1 MSKSIIITK
10 HGGPEVLELK
20 DIKVGSPGPKE
31 IKIKN
36 LAIGLNFI
44 DTYHR
49 SGLYKLKLPS
59 GIGMEG
65 AGVVQEIGSEV
76 NLFNKGDKV
85 AYSQM
90 PLGSYSEE
98 RIIPEKI
105 AVKIPDGV
113 DEKIAASVMTKGLTS
128 HYLLFKTYKVKA
140 GEMILFHAAAGGVGQ
155 IFCQWA
161 KSIGC
166 KVIGT
171 VGSDNK
177 INEAK
182 NNGCD
187 FVINY
192 NKESFDK
199 KVLEITNNKGLGVV
213 YDGVGKETFEKSI
226 NCLKPMGMMISFG
239 NASGPLDPINVKKY
253 IAHKSLF
260 FTRPGLA
267 DYGAG
272 RDALAEGSKMLF
284 DQLKFGKIKVKI
296 FKEYSLSN
304 AKKAHDD
311 LENRKILGPAILVPD
326 AK

>member
-1 MSKSIIITK
+1 MPKSIIISR
-10 HGGPEVLELK
+10 HGGPEVLEIK
-20 DIKVGSPGPKE
+20 DVKIGSPGPNE
-31 IKIKN
+31 IKVKN

-49 SGLYKLKLPS
+49 SGLYKIKLPS
-59 GIGMEG
+59 GLGMEG
-65 AGVVQEIGSEV
+65 AGIIIEIGSDV
-76 NLFNKGDKV
+76 KLFNKGDKI

-105 AVKIPDGV
+105 AVKIPDGI
-113 DEKIAASVMTKGLTS
+113 DEKIAASIMTKGLTS

-166 KVIGT
+166 RVIGT
-171 VGSDNK
+171 VGSGDK
-177 INEAK
+177 INSAK
-182 NNGCD
+182 ENGCD
-187 FVINY
+187 YVINY
-192 NKESFDK
+192 NEDDFYKR
-199 KVLEITNNKGLGVV
+199 VMEITNNKGLNVV
-213 YDGVGKETFEKSI
+213 YDGVGKSTFEKSI
-226 NCLKPMGMMISFG
+226 KCLKPMGMMISFG
-239 NASGPLDPINVKKY
+239 NASGPLEPIDVKKY

-272 RDALAEGSKMLF
+272 RAALEEGSELLF
-284 DQLKFGKIKVKI
+284 EQIKFGKIKVKI
-296 FKEYSLSN
+296 FKEYKLSD
-304 AKKAHDD
+304 AKKAHED
-311 LENRKILGPAILVPD
+311 LEGRKILGPAVLLPNE
-326 AK
+326 

>member
-1 MSKSIIITK
+1 MTKSIIINK
-10 HGGPEVLELK
+10 HGGPEVLEFK
-20 DIKVGSPGPKE
+20 EVTVGSPGPNE

-59 GIGMEG
+59 GLGMEG
-65 AGVVQEIGSEV
+65 AGVVQEVGAKVI
-76 NLFNKGDKV
+76 NFNKGDKI

-105 AVKIPDGV
+105 AVKIPDGIN
-113 DEKIAASVMTKGLTS
+113 EKIAASIMTKGLTS
-128 HYLLFKTYKVKA
+128 HYLLFKTYKAKA
-140 GEMILFHAAAGGVGQ
+140 GETILFHAAAGGVGQ

-166 KVIGT
+166 KIIGT
-171 VGSDNK
+171 VGSDDK
-177 INEAK
+177 IDIAK
-182 NNGCD
+182 KNGCD

-192 NKESFDK
+192 KKESFDK
-199 KVLEITNNKGLGVV
+199 KVLEITENKGLGVV
-213 YDGVGKETFEKSI
+213 YDGVGKDTFEKSI
-226 NCLKPMGMMISFG
+226 NCLKPMGMMVSFG
-239 NASGPLDPINVKKY
+239 NASGPLNPIDVKKY

-272 RDALAEGSKMLF
+272 REALEEGSALLF
-284 DQLKFGKIKVKI
+284 EQIKFGKIKVKI
-296 FKEYSLSN
+296 FNEYALSD
-304 AKKAHDD
+304 ARKAHED
-311 LENRKILGPAILVPD
+311 LEGRKILGPAVLMPNE
-326 AK
+326 

>member
-1 MSKSIIITK
+1 MPKKIIIKK
-10 HGGPEVLELK
+10 HGGPEVLELHDVK
-20 DIKVGSPGPKE
+20 LDNLGPKE
-31 IKIKN
+31 IRIKN
-36 LAIGLNFI
+36 TAIGLNFI

-65 AGVVQEIGSEV
+65 AGIVQEIGSDV
-76 NLFNKGDKV
+76 TLFNKGDRI

-90 PLGSYSEE
+90 PLGSYADE

-113 DEKIAASVMTKGLTS
+113 NEKIAASVMTKGLTS

-140 GEMILFHAAAGGVGQ
+140 GETILFHAAAGGVGQ

-177 INEAK
+177 IENAK
-182 NNGCD
+182 KNGCD

-199 KVLEITNNKGLGVV
+199 KVMEFTDNKGLGVV
-213 YDGVGKETFEKSI
+213 YDGVGKATFEKSI
-226 NCLKPMGMMISFG
+226 NCLRPMGMMISFG

-272 RDALAEGSKMLF
+272 RTALEEGSGLLF
-284 DQLKFGKIKVKI
+284 QQIKYGKIKVNI
-296 FKEYSLSN
+296 HKEYLLSDS
-304 AKKAHDD
+304 KKAHED
-311 LENRKILGPAILVPD
+311 LENRKILGPALIIPNE
-326 AK
+326 

>member
-1 MSKSIIITK
+1 MTKSIIITK

-20 DIKVGSPGPKE
+20 DVKVGPPGPEE

-36 LAIGLNFI
+36 SAIGINFI

-49 SGLYKLKLPS
+49 SGLYKLKLPT

-65 AGVVQEIGSEV
+65 AGVVEEIGSKV
-76 NLFNKGDKV
+76 KIFNKGDRV

-98 RIIPEKI
+98 RNIPEKI

-113 DEKIAASVMTKGLTS
+113 DEKIAASIMTKGLTS
-128 HYLLFKTYKVKA
+128 HYLLFKTYRAKA
-140 GEMILFHAAAGGVGQ
+140 GETILFHAAAGGVGQ

-166 KVIGT
+166 KIIGT
-171 VGSDNK
+171 VGSDDK
-177 INEAK
+177 ISIAK
-182 NNGCD
+182 ENGCD

-199 KVLEITNNKGLGVV
+199 KVLEITENKGLGVV
-213 YDGVGKETFEKSI
+213 YDGVGKTTFEKSI

-253 IAHKSLF
+253 IAHKSLY

-272 RDALAEGSKMLF
+272 REALEEGTNLLF
-284 DQLKFGKIKVKI
+284 EQIKFGKIKIEI
-296 FKEYSLSN
+296 FKEYPLSN
-304 AKKAHDD
+304 TRKAHED
-311 LENRKILGPAILVPD
+311 LEGRKILGPAVLIPNE
-326 AK
+326 